1 MESEFVRVPKKIVDQ
16 ERDVL
21 NRTIMRGKRI
31 QEKVVPERFEDE
43 KGAFDEWVVAR

>member
-1 MESEFVRVPKKIVDQ
+1 MESDSSGVPKKIVDQ

-43 KGAFDEWVVAR
+43 RGF